1 MSRESRREGSKV
13 ASPEPPRLSLQ
24 HLRLRKNHLLL
35 PEEGRVQGR
44 AEHPAVGEVS
54 SSIPPRLQL
63 RQACSSI
70 EHSILVQRTIPEGV
84 SVVPSSTAEV
94 TNKLAQHRASH
105 NTPVPGLQV
114 VRAAELFRLPIMV
127 AEAAVLHFLPIHVDG
142 KDEKYKV

>member
-1 MSRESRREGSKV
+1 MGRESRREGSKV
-13 ASPEPPRLSLQ
+13 ASPETPRLSLQ
-24 HLRLRKNHLLL
+24 HLRLRKNNLLL
-35 PEEGRVQGR
+35 PESRVQGR

-105 NTPVPGLQV
+105 NAPIPGLQV
-114 VRAAELFRLPIMV
+114 VRAAELFWLPIMV

>member
-1 MSRESRREGSKV
+1 MSRESRREGGKV

-24 HLRLRKNHLLL
+24 HLRLRKNNLLL
-35 PEEGRVQGR
+35 PESRVQGR

-105 NTPVPGLQV
+105 NAPVPGLQV
-114 VRAAELFRLPIMV
+114 VRAAELFWLPIMV